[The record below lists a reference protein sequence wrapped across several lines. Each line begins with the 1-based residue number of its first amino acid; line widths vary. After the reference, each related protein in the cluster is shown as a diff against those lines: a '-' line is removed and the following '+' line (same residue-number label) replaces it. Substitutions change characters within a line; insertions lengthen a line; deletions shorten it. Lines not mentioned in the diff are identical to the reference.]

1 MLFRLGKPGWRL
13 LRRRLCA
20 GVLLLAYVVA
30 AVGVPVP
37 DAPAKSAH
45 ACGQQVCGCGAA
57 EREAG
62 GCCCSHKAPETPPP
76 EEKPGDCCAKKK
88 PAASKDN
95 ASPKAPTKPKQ
106 NTVRWV
112 VGISAMKCKTGTTH
126 WLSAD
131 AALPM
136 QAPAT
141 WRPSWPYC
149 HSLPIINESPFAI
162 AADLLDPPPRL
173 EAV

>member
-20 GVLLLAYVVA
+20 GVILLAYVVA
-30 AVGVPVP
+30 AIGVPVP

-45 ACGQQVCGCGAA
+45 ACGQQVCGCGTA
-57 EREAG
+57 EHCKEG
-62 GCCCSHKAPETPPP
+62 GCCCSHKAPETPQ
-76 EEKPGDCCAKKK
+76 EEKSDCCAKKK

-95 ASPKAPTKPKQ
+95 ASPKGPAKSKA

-112 VGISAMKCKTGTTH
+112 VGISAIKCKTGATH

-136 QAPAT
+136 PAPLS
-141 WRPSWPYC
+141 WSPSWPYC

-173 EAV
+173 AAV